1 MKRQF
6 SYHALEGFKFEL
18 LQHNEYI

>member
-6 SYHALEGFKFEL
+6 SYYALEGFKFEL